1 MPVFICVCYIWR
13 VSDQF
18 KFCIDLSATILR
30 KNLSKFHL
38 VAQAVNC
45 DAIRS
50 WLYAFDKL
58 VCSVKLM
65 AYIVLLL
72 NNCHYAY
79 SILPS
84 SLLNQWQIFKVL
96 NWIFFS
102 TCIIALFEKGYFGWF
117 KRQDA
122 TITFMTSSA
131 ISVVSIKIFIATCH
145 HQSESFFLN
154 SNLVQNCWSLLC
166 HLF

>member
-72 NNCHYAY
+72 NYCHYAY

-131 ISVVSIKIFIATCH
+131 ISVVSIKILLLHVTIN
-145 HQSESFFLN
+145 QRVFF
-154 SNLVQNCWSLLC
+154 
-166 HLF
+166 

>member
-1 MPVFICVCYIWR
+1 MPVFICVCYIWT
-13 VSDQF
+13 VSDQ
-18 KFCIDLSATILR
+18 FCIDLSATILH

-50 WLYAFDKL
+50 LLYAFDKL

-102 TCIIALFEKGYFGWF
+102 TCIIALFEKGHFGWF